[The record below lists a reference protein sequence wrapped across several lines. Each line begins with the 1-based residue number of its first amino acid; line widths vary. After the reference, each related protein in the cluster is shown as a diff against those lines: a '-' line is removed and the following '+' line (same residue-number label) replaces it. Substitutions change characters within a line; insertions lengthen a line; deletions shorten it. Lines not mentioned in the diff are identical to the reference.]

1 MRGRNSGVGLKVA
14 LAVLVVAA
22 AGSAGAA
29 SADNPALTGVVG
41 TNDAFQI
48 SLSDSNGAVKHLAA
62 GTYTLLVHDRSALHD
77 FHLSG
82 PGVDVATTIEGTGDQ
97 NFTVTLADGT
107 YTFRCDA
114 HFTTMK
120 GTFTVGAAT
129 APPPAPAPTQKLSAS
144 LVGSKTVLHGVAG
157 LSPGKVAVTIAD
169 KSNTDGFV
177 LKGPGVSKATGV
189 GFTGK
194 AAWTVTLQAGKYVYG
209 SLRHPARRLS
219 FLLSG

>member
-1 MRGRNSGVGLKVA
+1 MRVRNSGVGLKLVC
-14 LAVLVVAA
+14 AVLVVTA
-22 AGSAGAA
+22 AGSVGAA

-62 GTYTLLVHDRSALHD
+62 GTYTLLVHDRSALHN

-82 PGVDVATTIEGTGDQ
+82 PGVDLATTIEGTGDQ
-97 NFTVTLADGT
+97 TFTVSLGDGT
-107 YTFRCDA
+107 YRFQCDA

-120 GTFTVGAAT
+120 GTFTVGAIT
-129 APPPAPAPTQKLSAS
+129 APPPAPAPSQKLSAS
-144 LVGSKTVLHGVAG
+144 LVGSKAVLHGVAG
-157 LSPGKVAVTIAD
+157 LSQGKVAVTIAD
-169 KSNTDGFV
+169 KSKTDGFV

-194 AAWTVTLQAGKYVYG
+194 AAWTVILKAGKYVYG
-209 SLRHPARRLS
+209 SLKHPARRLS
-219 FLLSG
+219 FHVS

>member
-1 MRGRNSGVGLKVA
+1 VGLKVA
-14 LAVLVVAA
+14 LAVLVVTA
-22 AGSAGAA
+22 AGSAGSAR
-29 SADNPALTGVVG
+29 ADNPTLTGVVG

-48 SLSDSNGAVKHLAA
+48 SLSDSNGPVKHLPA

-97 NFTVTLADGT
+97 TFTVTLTDGT
-107 YTFRCDA
+107 YTFQCDA

-120 GTFTVGAAT
+120 GTFTVGAVT
-129 APPPAPAPTQKLSAS
+129 APPPPPPAPAPVPKVSGS
-144 LVGSKTVLHGVAG
+144 LVGSTAVLHGIAG

-169 KSNTDGFV
+169 KSKTDGFV

-194 AAWTVTLQAGKYVYG
+194 ASWTVAFRAGKYVYG
-209 SLRHPARRLS
+209 SLKHPGRRLH
-219 FLLSG
+219 FVVSG

>member
-1 MRGRNSGVGLKVA
+1 MSSRTSGVGLKVA
-14 LAVLVVAA
+14 LAVLVVTA

-48 SLSDSNGAVKHLAA
+48 SLSDSSGAVKHLAA

-97 NFTVTLADGT
+97 SFTVTLADGT
-107 YTFRCDA
+107 YTFKCDA

-120 GTFTVGAAT
+120 GTFTVGAVS
-129 APPPAPAPTQKLSAS
+129 APPPARTPPQRLSAS
-144 LVGSKTVLHGVAG
+144 LVGSKAVLHGVAG

-169 KSNTDGFV
+169 KSKTDGFV
-177 LKGPGVSKATGV
+177 LTGLGVSKATGV
-189 GFTGK
+189 GFTGM
-194 AAWTVTLQAGKYVYG
+194 AAWTVTLKAGTYRYG
-209 SLRHPARRLS
+209 SLKHPATRLS
-219 FLLSG
+219 FRVSG

>member
-1 MRGRNSGVGLKVA
+1 VGLNVA
-14 LAVLVVAA
+14 LAVLVVTA

-29 SADNPALTGVVG
+29 RADTPTLTGVVG

-48 SLSDSNGAVKHLAA
+48 SLSDVNGPVKHLAA

-97 NFTVTLADGT
+97 TFTVTLTDGT
-107 YTFRCDA
+107 YTFQCDA

-120 GTFTVGAAT
+120 GTFTVGAVT
-129 APPPAPAPTQKLSAS
+129 APPPPAPAPVPVQKVSGS
-144 LVGSKTVLHGVAG
+144 LVGSKAVLHGVAG

-169 KSNTDGFV
+169 KSTTDGFV
-177 LKGPGVSKATGV
+177 LKGPGISKATGV

-194 AAWTVTLQAGKYVYG
+194 VLWRVTLKAGKYVYG
-209 SLRHPARRLS
+209 SLKHPAARSS
-219 FLLSG
+219 FRVSGR

>member
-1 MRGRNSGVGLKVA
+1 MGLNVA
-14 LAVLVVAA
+14 LAVLVVTA

-29 SADNPALTGVVG
+29 RADTPTLTGVVG

-48 SLSDSNGAVKHLAA
+48 SLSDVNGPVKHLAA

-97 NFTVTLADGT
+97 TFTVTLTDGT
-107 YTFRCDA
+107 YTFQCDA

-120 GTFTVGAAT
+120 GTFTVGAVT
-129 APPPAPAPTQKLSAS
+129 APPPPAPAPVPVQKVSGS
-144 LVGSKTVLHGVAG
+144 LVGSKAVLHGVAG

-169 KSNTDGFV
+169 KSTTDGFV
-177 LKGPGVSKATGV
+177 LKGPGISKATGV

-194 AAWTVTLQAGKYVYG
+194 VLWRVTLKAGKYVYG
-209 SLRHPARRLS
+209 SLKHPAARSS
-219 FLLSG
+219 FRVSGR